1 MGIRDERLQRMII
14 ARSPMRISLGGG
26 GTDLPSYYE
35 NHGGFFISA
44 AINKYVYVLINE
56 SWHDEYVIKYSQ
68 FERAKSIAEIKH
80 PIIRSALEW
89 FEMAPHLEIASIADI
104 PQGTGLGSSG
114 SFTTALLK
122 ALHAY
127 KKNDWLS
134 PIELAEQACNI
145 EIELLKEPV
154 GKQDPYISAFGGITC
169 FEVGV
174 DGKVDAFPAKIS
186 ADTLSQ
192 MEDNLAIFYTGLT
205 RAASDLL
212 KDQSMRS
219 IEGDKKMLENLH
231 HMKALGRKIKAALET
246 GDLRQ
251 FAELMNEHW
260 RHKKQRSAGMSNNHI
275 DQLYELGMENGALGG
290 KLVGAGGGGFLLF
303 YTEEK
308 NRLREAMQRAEANEL
323 RFRFDFSGT
332 TLLGDRN

>member
-1 MGIRDERLQRMII
+1 MII

-44 AINKYVYVLINE
+44 AINKYVYVMVNE
-56 SWHDEYVIKYSQ
+56 SWHKEYVLKYSQ
-68 FERAKSIAEIKH
+68 LERAKSIADIKH
-80 PIIRSALEW
+80 PIIRTALEW
-89 FEMAPHLEIASIADI
+89 FELGPHLEIASIADI

-134 PIELAEQACNI
+134 PAELAEQACNI

-154 GKQDPYISAFGGITC
+154 GKQDQYISAFGGITC
-169 FEVGV
+169 FEIGV
-174 DGKVDAFPAKIS
+174 DGKVDAYPAGIS
-186 ADTLSQ
+186 DETRSRL
-192 MEDNLAIFYTGLT
+192 EDNLALFYTGFSRSAYEILT
-205 RAASDLL
+205 DQNDKTNAS
-212 KDQSMRS
+212 QS
-219 IEGDKKMLENLH
+219 DMLENLH
-231 HMKALGRKIKAALET
+231 NIKAIGLRIKDALERGET
-246 GDLRQ
+246 GR
-251 FAELMNEHW
+251 FGELMHEHW
-260 RHKKQRSAGMSNNHI
+260 LCKRTRSEGMSNPRI
-275 DQLYELGMENGALGG
+275 DELYELAMKNGATGG
-290 KLVGAGGGGFLLF
+290 KLIGAGGGGFLMF

-308 NRLREAMQRAEANEL
+308 NKLRNAMLEADTKEM

>member
-1 MGIRDERLQRMII
+1 MII

-44 AINKYVYVLINE
+44 AINKYVYVMVNE

-68 FERAKSIAEIKH
+68 LERAKCIADIKH
-80 PIIRSALEW
+80 PIVRAALEW
-89 FEMAPHLEIASIADI
+89 FEMGPNLEIASIADI

-134 PIELAEQACNI
+134 PNELAEQACHV
-145 EIELLKEPV
+145 EIELLNEPV
-154 GKQDPYISAFGGITC
+154 GKQDQYISAFGGLTC
-169 FEVGV
+169 FEIGV
-174 DGKVDAFPAKIS
+174 DGKVDAYPAKIS
-186 ADTLSQ
+186 EDSLARL
-192 MEDNLAIFYTGLT
+192 EDNLAIFFTGYS
-205 RAASDLL
+205 RSASELL
-212 KDQSMRS
+212 ANQDERSKQSDSVM
-219 IEGDKKMLENLH
+219 MENLH
-231 HMKALGRKIKAALET
+231 KTKALGRSIKEALEKGET
-246 GDLRQ
+246 RRFG
-251 FAELMNEHW
+251 ELMHEHW
-260 RHKKQRSAGMSNNHI
+260 TCKKKRSTGMSNNRI
-275 DQLYELGMENGALGG
+275 DELYDVAMKNGAVGG
-290 KLVGAGGGGFLLF
+290 KLVGAGGGGFLMF

-308 NRLREAMQRAEANEL
+308 SKLREAMHKADAKEM

-332 TLLGDRN
+332 SLIGDRS

>member
-1 MGIRDERLQRMII
+1 MII

-44 AINKYVYVLINE
+44 AINKYVYVMVNE

-68 FERAKSIAEIKH
+68 LERAKTIADIKH
-80 PIIRSALEW
+80 PIVRATLEW
-89 FEMAPHLEIASIADI
+89 FEMGPNLEIASIADI

-134 PIELAEQACNI
+134 PNELAEQACHV
-145 EIELLKEPV
+145 EIEMLNEPV
-154 GKQDPYISAFGGITC
+154 GKQDQYISAFGGLTC
-169 FEVGV
+169 FEIGV
-174 DGKVDAFPAKIS
+174 DGKVDAYPAKIS
-186 ADTLSQ
+186 EETLSRL
-192 MEDNLAIFYTGLT
+192 EDNLAIFFTGYSRSASELLT
-205 RAASDLL
+205 NQNERSKQSD
-212 KDQSMRS
+212 SEM
-219 IEGDKKMLENLH
+219 MENLH
-231 HMKALGRKIKAALET
+231 KTKALGRSIKKALESGET
-246 GDLRQ
+246 RRFG
-251 FAELMNEHW
+251 ELMHEHW
-260 RHKKQRSAGMSNNHI
+260 TCKKKRSEGMSNIRI
-275 DQLYELGMENGALGG
+275 DELYAVAMKNGAVGG
-290 KLVGAGGGGFLLF
+290 KLVGAGGGGFLMF

-308 NRLREAMQRAEANEL
+308 SKLREAMHKADAKEL

-332 TLLGDRN
+332 TLIGDRS

>member
-1 MGIRDERLQRMII
+1 MII

-44 AINKYVYVLINE
+44 AINQYVYVLINE
-56 SWHDEYVIKYSQ
+56 SWHDEYVLKYSQ

-114 SFTTALLK
+114 SFTTALLR

-127 KKNDWLS
+127 RKSDWLS
-134 PIELAEQACNI
+134 PVELAEQACNI
-145 EIELLKEPV
+145 EIELLREPV
-154 GKQDPYISAFGGITC
+154 GKQDPYISALGGITC
-169 FEVGV
+169 FEVGF
-174 DGKVDAFPAKIS
+174 DGKVVAFPARIS

-192 MEDNLAIFYTGLT
+192 MEDNLAIFYTGIT

-212 KDQSMRS
+212 KDQNNRTNAS
-219 IEGDKKMLENLH
+219 ENEMLDNLH
-231 HMKALGRKIKAALET
+231 HVKALGRQSKEALES
-246 GDLRQ
+246 GDMRQ

-260 RHKKQRSAGMSNNHI
+260 RHKRQRSKGMSNSHI
-275 DQLYELGMENGALGG
+275 DELYELAMRSGASGG
-290 KLVGAGGGGFLLF
+290 KLVGAGGGGFLMF

-308 NRLREAMQRAEANEL
+308 NRLREAMQSVKANEM
-323 RFRFDFSGT
+323 RFHFDFTGT
-332 TLLGDRN
+332 TLIGDRT

>member
-1 MGIRDERLQRMII
+1 MII

-44 AINKYVYVLINE
+44 AINKYVYVMVNE
-56 SWHDEYVIKYSQ
+56 SWHNEYVLKYSQ
-68 FERAKSIAEIKH
+68 LERAKSIGDIKH

-89 FEMAPHLEIASIADI
+89 FELGPHLEIASIADI

-134 PIELAEQACNI
+134 PAELAEQACNI

-154 GKQDPYISAFGGITC
+154 GKQDQYISAFGGITC
-169 FEVGV
+169 FEIGV
-174 DGKVDAFPAKIS
+174 DGKVDAYPAGIS
-186 ADTLSQ
+186 DETRSRL
-192 MEDNLAIFYTGLT
+192 EDNLALFYTGYSRSAYEILT
-205 RAASDLL
+205 DQNDRTNAS
-212 KDQSMRS
+212 QS
-219 IEGDKKMLENLH
+219 DMLENLH
-231 HMKALGRKIKAALET
+231 NIKAIGLRIKDALEKGET
-246 GDLRQ
+246 ARFG
-251 FAELMNEHW
+251 ELMHEHW
-260 RHKKQRSAGMSNNHI
+260 LCKRARSKGMSNQRI
-275 DQLYELGMENGALGG
+275 DELYDLAMKNGATGG
-290 KLVGAGGGGFLLF
+290 KLIGAGGGGFLMF

-308 NRLREAMQRAEANEL
+308 NKLRNAMLEAGTKEM